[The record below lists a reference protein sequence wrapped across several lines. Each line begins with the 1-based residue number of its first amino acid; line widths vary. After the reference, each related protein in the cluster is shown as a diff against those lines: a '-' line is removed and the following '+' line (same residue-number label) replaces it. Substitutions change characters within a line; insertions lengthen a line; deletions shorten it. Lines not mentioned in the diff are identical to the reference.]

1 MLINCIQMYRLI
13 RLNPWQEVTLV
24 ELLRWLL
31 RYAHFDWS
39 LIASYVALIT
49 SHEVIRT
56 KALNFKMAA
65 SRFFGRKYHSET
77 QKRCSQVWRNSLQQ
91 KDMIFFAGGMNE
103 PVKFQWKLA
112 AYLDTSNPNNGK
124 KIYNFEFS

>member
-1 MLINCIQMYRLI
+1 MYRLV

-24 ELLRWLL
+24 ELLRGLL

-56 KALNFKMAA
+56 RELNFKMAA
-65 SRFFGRKYHSET
+65 SRFFQCYVIEENIILKRK
-77 QKRCSQVWRNSLQQ
+77 KKLISL
-91 KDMIFFAGGMNE
+91 A
-103 PVKFQWKLA
+103 
-112 AYLDTSNPNNGK
+112 
-124 KIYNFEFS
+124 